1 VIHDEPI
8 GIAGTGRIA
17 KALGA
22 LLSPVSVIAGRS
34 SLRDL
39 PRQSRRIIIA
49 VADDAISQVASEL
62 LAGGLEEGIVLHVS
76 AAAGP
81 DALAVLRGGGN
92 SVGVLHPLQTVP
104 SAERGIETLR
114 GATFAFAGDPYA
126 RAWALDLIGRLGG
139 KPLPVDPSRWAYY
152 HAAAVM
158 ACNYHVTLVD
168 AALELAELA
177 GIAREAALDA
187 LAPLIR
193 ATTDNI
199 LTSGPEQALTGPI
212 RRGDAG
218 TIRRHLEAL
227 KDSLPET
234 KELYNAAG
242 LRTIAIAQRA
252 GLPREAANKIAA
264 ALTQPNE

>member
-1 VIHDEPI
+1 VTHDEPI

-17 KALGA
+17 KALGT
-22 LLSPVSVIAGRS
+22 LLSPVSAIAGRGAF
-34 SLRDL
+34 RDL
-39 PRQSRRIIIA
+39 PRHAHRIIIA
-49 VADDAISQVASEL
+49 VADDAISEVASEL
-62 LAGGLEEGIVLHVS
+62 LAGGIEGSIVLHVS

-81 DALAVLRGGGN
+81 EALAVLRAAGN

-114 GATFAFAGDPYA
+114 GATFAFAGDAEA
-126 RAWALDLIGRLGG
+126 RLWALELIARLGG
-139 KPLPVDPSRWAYY
+139 KALPVDPSRWACY

-177 GIAREAALDA
+177 GIGRDTALEA
-187 LAPLIR
+187 LAPIIR
-193 ATTDNI
+193 ATTENI

-218 TIRRHLEAL
+218 TISRHLAAL

-234 KELYNAAG
+234 RELYKAAG
-242 LRTIAIAQRA
+242 VRTIAVAQRA

-264 ALTQPNE
+264 AFAQQE